1 MTEEYAKTPVGSMVR
16 QSAPIDLLE
25 PYDPHWLNGRV
36 IVVTGG
42 ASGFGAG
49 FVRKWAEHGAIIIV
63 GDINIQKGD
72 QSVRR
77 VIEETGNKNVHFV
90 YCDVADWQSQV
101 NLFKE
106 AVRLSPHGGI
116 DACIANAGIAG
127 IEPLHLPQNLSAA
140 EPKKPNFKVI
150 DVNLY
155 GVLYTTQLALYW
167 LQKNPDSKPC
177 SPNVN
182 PSKDKRDRHLL
193 LVGSMASL
201 APIVSQPLYG
211 TAKHG
216 VLGLFRSLRASSF
229 VDGVRVTAIFPYFIE
244 TPINPTPC
252 RLLLAGGGI
261 GKVEDVVEAATRLV
275 ADSRIVGRGLVVGP
289 KVKVKQQENGEWVVL
304 PKDSPEG
311 EERAV
316 WEAYAD
322 DFEDSEQF
330 TQKILKVLNGV
341 ARVKGWAGWITDVIA
356 AIRYGLFGW

>member
-1 MTEEYAKTPVGSMVR
+1 MTEEYTRTPIGSMVR
-16 QSAPIDLLE
+16 QSAPINLAE
-25 PYDPHWLNGRV
+25 EYDPRWLNGRV

-49 FVRKWAEHGAIIIV
+49 FVRKWAEHGAVIIV
-63 GDINIQKGD
+63 GDINVQKGD

-77 VIEETGNKNVHFV
+77 VIAETGNKNVHFV
-90 YCDVADWQSQV
+90 HCDVADWQSQV

-127 IEPLHLPQNLSAA
+127 IEPLHLPQNLGAA
-140 EPKKPNFKVI
+140 EPEKPNFKVI

-155 GVLYTTQLALYW
+155 GVLYTTQLALHW
-167 LQKNPDSKPC
+167 LQKNPLSKPC
-177 SPNVN
+177 SPDVN
-182 PSKDKRDRHLL
+182 PSKVKRDRHLL

-211 TAKHG
+211 TSKHG

-229 VDGVRVTAIFPYFIE
+229 IDGVRVTALFPYFID
-244 TPINPTPC
+244 TPINTTPA
-252 RLLLAGGGI
+252 RLILAGGGI
-261 GKVEDVVEAATRLV
+261 GKVEDVVDAATRLV

-289 KVKVKQQENGEWVVL
+289 KVKVKQRENGEWVVL
-304 PKDSPEG
+304 PKHSPEG
-311 EERAV
+311 EETAV

-330 TQKILKVLNGV
+330 THNIVQVLNVV
-341 ARVKGWAGWITDVIA
+341 ARVKGWAGWIADVIA
-356 AIRYGLFGW
+356 AFRYGLFGW